1 MSTSTYNPSESPRES
16 STPSRHR
23 RSTVSLYSKPGLGL
37 IRTISKDLVT
47 GWHTHTALQKEP
59 SPPPSSGAAPQVY
72 KPRYAARDAMIGF
85 APAVS
90 CDTNPEKTTKPSSE
104 RSRQDSV
111 LPSPTE
117 IDGTKPLACVEK
129 GLVPDHSSDTWTAVW
144 DDAYEQRIDAYNCF
158 PCPSSYEKRL
168 AHIALLSA
176 SPVTAAEKTERRK
189 SSRGSRPP
197 LSSSFSVT
205 DAEVKTFVF
214 GNHGTGGHESPEAF
228 LRPGSSRRG
237 SEVPSLVPSLVS
249 SESSGLEDLEEERED
264 EEEAV
269 EEVMTPG
276 KMVERSGNCVHCS
289 RCGGCASGRVQQG
302 PQTI

>member
-1 MSTSTYNPSESPRES
+1 MSTSTYTPSEKPHKT

-23 RSTVSLYSKPGLGL
+23 RSTVSLHSKPGLGL
-37 IRTISKDLVT
+37 VRTISRDLIT

-59 SPPPSSGAAPQVY
+59 SPPPSSGATPQVY
-72 KPRYAARDAMIGF
+72 KPRYAARDAMRGF
-85 APAVS
+85 EPALA
-90 CDTNPEKTTKPSSE
+90 CDTDSEKSTNPSSE

-144 DDAYEQRIDAYNCF
+144 DDAYEQRIDTYNCF
-158 PCPSSYEKRL
+158 PCPSSYERRL
-168 AHIALLSA
+168 ARIALLSV
-176 SPVTAAEKTERRK
+176 SPMTAAEKTERRK

-205 DAEVKTFVF
+205 DAEVKAFVF
-214 GNHGTGGHESPEAF
+214 GNHRTGGHESAEAF

-249 SESSGLEDLEEERED
+249 SESSGLEDLEEKRED
-264 EEEAV
+264 EEVAI
-269 EEVMTPG
+269 EEVKTPG
-276 KMVERSGNCVHCS
+276 KMIERGGNCVSCS
-289 RCGGCASGRVQQG
+289 RCGGCASRRV
-302 PQTI
+302 